1 MRINNFR
8 HSGVRRLFVA
18 DDARGVPS
26 ASREKITNMLSF
38 LQSMGRPEE
47 LHGFPGWRPHR
58 MKGQAKGVE
67 QWSLRVTG
75 NWRLVFRV
83 DGDEI
88 TDVDFIDY
96 H

>member
-1 MRINNFR
+1 MRINKIR
-8 HSGVRRLFVA
+8 HPGVRRLFLE
-18 DDARGVPS
+18 DDARGIPG
-26 ASREKITNMLSF
+26 ASQEKVRKMLSF
-38 LQSMGRPEE
+38 LQSMDRPDE
-47 LHGFPGWRPHR
+47 LHVFPGWKPHR

-67 QWSLRVTG
+67 RWSLRVTG

-88 TDVDFIDY
+88 TDVDFEDY